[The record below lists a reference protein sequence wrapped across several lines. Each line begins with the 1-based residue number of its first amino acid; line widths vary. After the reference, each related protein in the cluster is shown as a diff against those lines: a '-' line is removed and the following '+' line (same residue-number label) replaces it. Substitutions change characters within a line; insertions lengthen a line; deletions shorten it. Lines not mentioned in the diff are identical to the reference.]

1 MKNKRHEK
9 LLELIKN
16 NVITTQDELQSSL
29 ENLGFLVTQSTVSR
43 DIKELRIIK
52 SHDRNGVYRYM
63 VAESSS
69 NDFSQN
75 NQHYR
80 ELFSRAAYDVLYS
93 MNTVIVKCYA
103 GMASGACVAIDNLFS
118 DMILG
123 SLAGDDTIFA
133 ITDSEAHS
141 IKLTKELKKLI

>member
-29 ENLGFLVTQSTVSR
+29 EALGFLVTQSTVSR

-63 VAESSS
+63 VAESSA
-69 NDFSQN
+69 NEFTQN

-93 MNTVIVKCYA
+93 MNTVIIKCYS
-103 GMASGACVAIDNLFS
+103 GMASSACVAIDNLFS

-133 ITDSEAHS
+133 ITDGEANS
-141 IKLTKELKKLI
+141 VKLTKELKKLI

>member
-16 NVITTQDELQSSL
+16 NVITTQDELQTAL

-52 SHDRNGVYRYM
+52 SHDKNGVYRYM
-63 VAESSS
+63 VAESAS
-69 NDFSQN
+69 NEFAQN

-80 ELFSRAAYDVLYS
+80 DLFSRAAYDVLYS
-93 MNTVIVKCYA
+93 MNTVIIKCYA

>member
-16 NVITTQDELQSSL
+16 NVITTQDELQTAL

-52 SHDRNGVYRYM
+52 SHDKNGVYRYM

-69 NDFSQN
+69 NEFTQN

-80 ELFSRAAYDVLYS
+80 DLFSRAAYDVLYS
-93 MNTVIVKCYA
+93 MNTVIIKCYS
-103 GMASGACVAIDNLFS
+103 GMASGACVAIDTLFS

>member
-29 ENLGFLVTQSTVSR
+29 ENLGFIVTVSR

-63 VAESSS
+63 VAEGSA
-69 NDFSQN
+69 NEFSQS

-103 GMASGACVAIDNLFS
+103 GMASSACVAIDNLFN

-133 ITDSEAHS
+133 ITDGEANS
-141 IKLTKELKKLI
+141 VKLTKELKKLI